1 VKVRKRSKNRRGFR
15 DSGGTGNRFRFEQ
28 LAYYRTTRPSLFFL
42 QLGVAV
48 GFVLPPMLV
57 PNSPDLE
64 TVGSDLQMMFYL
76 VAGLTSILLVLMVI
90 CKFETLIHINF
101 TIVHFNKYA
110 K

>member
-1 VKVRKRSKNRRGFR
+1 
-15 DSGGTGNRFRFEQ
+15 
-28 LAYYRTTRPSLFFL
+28 
-42 QLGVAV
+42 
-48 GFVLPPMLV
+48 MLV